1 MFSANC
7 YCWRSRSKMPSIRGS
22 WGYSGGKDAIDF
34 QTDGEVIL
42 LGYRL
47 WGVRIGSTT
56 FQVTIGLYNGN
67 TLIAER
73 NGSYPTNSSINTFE
87 VYFLQD
93 IMIHANVTYTATA
106 TITTSASS
114 VTHGDGMASASCFGI
129 TVSFSSS
136 SKDENGSSTGDG
148 QIPALI
154 LHSSQCENQFVYTPA
169 P

>member
-1 MFSANC
+1 
-7 YCWRSRSKMPSIRGS
+7 MPSIRQS
-22 WGYSGGKDAIDF
+22 WIYSGTKDAIDF

-106 TITTSASS
+106 TITTSDTS
-114 VTHGDGMASASCFGI
+114 VFHSDGMASASCFGI

-136 SKDENGSSTGDG
+136 SKDENGSTTGRG

-154 LHSSQCENQFVYTPA
+154 LYSSQCENQFVYTPA